1 MKLEQM
7 YHRETQQQH
16 FGKRGMSYH
25 GTALFV
31 NRAARSENCDV
42 SAMAP
47 TKHSHPYQ
55 TYFFDDIID
64 NSQQQDSVAALSII
78 EASIVRTKKLFPYL
92 TTISIQSDNAA
103 AYASPFLLFM
113 LPVICKQHGLR
124 LTEYVHNEAGD
135 GKTVLDGHFG
145 VQTHMIRAYVDGGHD
160 VTTPEQA
167 VAALTSSPLRNTMVS
182 LLELDLPRLKLLQSV
197 MALSSVVGSSNIRH
211 AVFKTSGIRVYRHSG
226 VSQSALI
233 PAAHVARA
241 VSSLPPS
248 DSPTVTGVAWT
259 GQSAPAVI
267 SLSRRWKAIRDV
279 VDDAAEGEPSL
290 PMEIVRA
297 VGDVAEYLRCTE
309 CGRLFIHVHH
319 YVSHKCVSPCVS
331 QTVLE
336 RGKRV
341 AVARAAYVAPA
352 SVAAQAVAPNAALV
366 TRFEIGWARPGG
378 RYSVK
383 LSDHLVEVLTG
394 WFNDGEESVKTKVT
408 AAVAVQRLHKMI
420 DPLTGVLYDEDDL
433 PDAGRVNSFF
443 SSLTGRK
450 RTLCVV

>member
-1 MKLEQM
+1 M

-25 GTALFV
+25 GAALFV
-31 NRAARSENCDV
+31 SRAARSDHCDV
-42 SAMAP
+42 SAMPP
-47 TKHSHPYQ
+47 TEHSHPYQ

-78 EASIVRTKKLFPYL
+78 EASIVRTRKLFPDL

-103 AYASPFLLFM
+103 AYSSPFLLFM
-113 LPVICKQHGLR
+113 LPVICEHHGLR

-145 VQTHMIRAYVDGGHD
+145 VQTHMIRAYVDSGHD

-167 VAALTSSPLRNTMVS
+167 VAALTFSPLRNTMVS
-182 LLELDLPRLKLLQSV
+182 LLELDLARLKQLQSV
-197 MALSSVVGSSNIRH
+197 MALSSVIGSSNIRH
-211 AVFKTSGIRVYRHSG
+211 AVFKASGIRVYRHSG

-233 PAAHVARA
+233 PAAHVARV

-248 DSPTVTGVAWT
+248 NSPTVTGVAWT
-259 GQSAPAVI
+259 GQSVPAVI
-267 SLSRRWKAIRDV
+267 SLSRRWKARQDV
-279 VDDAAEGEPSL
+279 VQDEAAKGEPSL
-290 PMEIVRA
+290 PMEVVRA
-297 VGDVAEYLRCTE
+297 ASDVTEYLRCTE
-309 CGRLFIHVHH
+309 CDRLFVHVHQ
-319 YVSHKCVSPCVS
+319 YTSHKCARPVVL

-336 RGKRV
+336 RGKRI
-341 AVARAAYVAPA
+341 AVGRAAYVAPA
-352 SVAAQAVAPNAALV
+352 SVATQAAALNAALV
-366 TRFEIGWARPGG
+366 TRFESGWARPGG
-378 RYSVK
+378 RYSLK

-408 AAVAVQRLHKMI
+408 AAVAVQRLRKMT

-443 SSLTGRK
+443 SSLTGKK
-450 RTLCVV
+450 RDAVRSMTI